1 MSTEQ
6 LTLKTKLA
14 FGIGAT
20 GEGVTNWVF
29 AGLTFFFYNQ
39 VLGLSGSL
47 TGLAVLIAII
57 FDAISDPVMGSI
69 SDRYVSKLGRRHPF
83 MFAAPFQQLLQYISC
98 SFLQMDC
105 LNMVYLGGLF
115 FLPLF

>member
-1 MSTEQ
+1 MSTEK

-83 MFAAPFQQLLQYISC
+83 MLAAFNESDT
-98 SFLQMDC
+98 S
-105 LNMVYLGGLF
+105 NLGSPTGPSVIADLSIV
-115 FLPLF
+115 